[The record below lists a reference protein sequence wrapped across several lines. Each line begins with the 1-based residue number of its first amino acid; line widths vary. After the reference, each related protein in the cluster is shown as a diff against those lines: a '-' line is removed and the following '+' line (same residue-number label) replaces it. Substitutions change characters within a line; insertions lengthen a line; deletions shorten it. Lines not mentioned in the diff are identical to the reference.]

1 MQKRDGGIKH
11 THTQPRTYCSRA
23 RTWRERVRKGEWR
36 DLSFWTRGQEGQ
48 ACQEP
53 HGRTDK
59 CVEHAAA
66 SSQWWLVMIKLVKVL
81 VPHMYVTLKQ
91 TNKQNI
97 SSFKPGLYPGS
108 PQESPDK
115 ASWSEMYLFIYF
127 YSYRSKQSDLIRHSN
142 PITSVAYVR
151 LPQTRLSKHFLKQ
164 KISSISVIMKDL
176 GGKSCW
182 NLSREVKAKFFGEN
196 ICIFDLFIR
205 KREIYFFQ
213 REERVVMC

>member
-23 RTWRERVRKGEWR
+23 RTWRERGRNGEWR
-36 DLSFWTRGQEGQ
+36 DLSFWTRGREGQ

-91 TNKQNI
+91 TNKPNV
-97 SSFKPGLYPGS
+97 SSFKPGLYQGS
-108 PQESPDK
+108 PRESPDK
-115 ASWSEMYLFIYF
+115 ESLSEIDQNKVIWSDIPI
-127 YSYRSKQSDLIRHSN
+127 QSHLWHVYDYHRQDFPS
-142 PITSVAYVR
+142 
-151 LPQTRLSKHFLKQ
+151 
-164 KISSISVIMKDL
+164 ISSSKWGRLLKSVNR
-176 GGKSCW
+176 S
-182 NLSREVKAKFFGEN
+182 
-196 ICIFDLFIR
+196 
-205 KREIYFFQ
+205 
-213 REERVVMC
+213 

>member
-23 RTWRERVRKGEWR
+23 RTWRERGRKGEWR

-115 ASWSEMYLFIYF
+115 ASWSEMYLFIF
-127 YSYRSKQSDLIRHSN
+127 LYSYRSKQSDLIRHSN

-151 LPQTRLSKHFLKQ
+151 LPQTRLSKHFLKCFP
-164 KISSISVIMKDL
+164 SEAGNLLFPEGRTCGYVL
-176 GGKSCW
+176 GKSPCSSLLK
-182 NLSREVKAKFFGEN
+182 NPRTV
-196 ICIFDLFIR
+196 IF
-205 KREIYFFQ
+205 KPWEGS
-213 REERVVMC
+213 

>member
-23 RTWRERVRKGEWR
+23 RTWRERGRKGEWR

-115 ASWSEMYLFIYF
+115 ASLWEMYLLFFVFLQIKTKWSDPTF
-127 YSYRSKQSDLIRHSN
+127 QSNHICSICT
-142 PITSVAYVR
+142 ITTDKTFQAF
-151 LPQTRLSKHFLKQ
+151 PQTKNFFHLSYNER
-164 KISSISVIMKDL
+164 L
-176 GGKSCW
+176 GGEKLLKS
-182 NLSREVKAKFFGEN
+182 VK
-196 ICIFDLFIR
+196 R
-205 KREIYFFQ
+205 S
-213 REERVVMC
+213 